1 MLACVILPG
10 DSAQLTR
17 RLFAVSPLIE
27 RCGTLVF
34 LDVSGTSRLHG
45 GTAGLF
51 AAIERALSPERPL
64 GLSLA
69 SNRFTAEVA
78 ARHGRGPVAIAEG
91 DEALYLS
98 RLPLSALPWSAEL
111 ERRLSPLGLETL
123 GDFASLPSGSVERR
137 YGRQG
142 LALQRLARG
151 QDAAALLPERDD
163 QPLTVSRELEGGAD
177 GLSRLAPVL
186 EQALGCLCDS
196 LSERSLALSRLELSL
211 LLDKSCADEEGSLA
225 ENDRQV
231 EKTADRADQ
240 HAELGDDTAGRGAD
254 TMNALVD
261 TLTFVVAPAA
271 PETRVGL
278 LLELLS
284 SRLSAEP
291 PPRPVLELTLRALQ
305 VAEPAVHQN
314 QLFGEVARDASRRAE
329 ALSRLASVLGAEALA
344 KPQVRPAHR
353 VEDRS
358 LCVVEEVTETSP
370 GKTGRSRSQRASK
383 ARRAAKAQRATKAR
397 RATKAQRAAKVQGAA
412 RSRAS
417 DGESRD
423 LASPLTV
430 LRWLPCPQELVP
442 IMTGG
447 QLTGFRQ
454 GRRELPLLRLSP
466 PRRLE
471 GGWWAL
477 PWARDEF
484 ELQTPDGGI
493 YRICRDMAA
502 RRWLLLA
509 EID

>member
-10 DSAQLTR
+10 DSAQRTR

-51 AAIERALSPERPL
+51 AAIEQALLPGRPL

-98 RLPLSALPWSAEL
+98 RLPLSVLPWSPEL
-111 ERRLSPLGLETL
+111 KRRLSPLGLETL

-137 YGRQG
+137 YGSQG

-151 QDAAALLPERDD
+151 QDEAGLLPERDD

-211 LLDKSCADEEGSLA
+211 LLDKTCADEAHALA
-225 ENDRQV
+225 
-231 EKTADRADQ
+231 
-240 HAELGDDTAGRGAD
+240 
-254 TMNALVD
+254 D

-271 PETRVGL
+271 PEARVGL

-305 VAEPAVHQN
+305 IAEPAVHQN

-329 ALSRLASVLGAEALA
+329 ALSRLASVLGPEALA

-358 LCVVEEVTETSP
+358 LCVVEEVPEENAA
-370 GKTGRSRSQRASK
+370 KTGRGRSKRGA
-383 ARRAAKAQRATKAR
+383 
-397 RATKAQRAAKVQGAA
+397 KAQRAAKM
-412 RSRAS
+412 RAS
-417 DGESRD
+417 DGEPRD
-423 LASPLTV
+423 LPSPLTV

-493 YRICRDMAA
+493 YRICRDMTA

-509 EID
+509 EVD

>member
-27 RCGTLVF
+27 CCGSLAF
-34 LDVSGTSRLHG
+34 LDVTGTSRLHG

-51 AAIERALSPERPL
+51 AAIERALLPELPL

-98 RLPLSALPWSAEL
+98 RLPLSVLPWSAEL
-111 ERRLSPLGLETL
+111 QRRLSPLGLETL

-137 YGRQG
+137 YGPQG

-163 QPLTVSRELEGGAD
+163 QPLRVSRELEGGAD

-196 LSERSLALSRLELSL
+196 LSERSLALSRLELTL
-211 LLDKSCADEEGSLA
+211 LLDKSCADERHELCDGTA
-225 ENDRQV
+225 RPAAD
-231 EKTADRADQ
+231 TAD
-240 HAELGDDTAGRGAD
+240 
-254 TMNALVD
+254 ALAD

-271 PETRVGL
+271 PEIRVGL

-291 PPRPVLELTLRALQ
+291 PPGPVLELTLRALQ
-305 VAEPAVHQN
+305 VAEPAVYQN

-329 ALSRLASVLGAEALA
+329 ALSRLASVLGPEALA

-358 LCVVEEVTETSP
+358 LCVLEEVTGENAA
-370 GKTGRSRSQRASK
+370 KTGRVAS
-383 ARRAAKAQRATKAR
+383 R
-397 RATKAQRAAKVQGAA
+397 RATKAQRATKT
-412 RSRAS
+412 RAS
-417 DGESRD
+417 DGEPRD
-423 LASPLTV
+423 LAPPLTV
-430 LRWLPCPQELVP
+430 LRWLPRPQELVP
-442 IMTGG
+442 ITTGG

-454 GRRELPLLRLSP
+454 GRRELPLLSLSP

-493 YRICRDMAA
+493 YRICRDMTT

-509 EID
+509 EVD